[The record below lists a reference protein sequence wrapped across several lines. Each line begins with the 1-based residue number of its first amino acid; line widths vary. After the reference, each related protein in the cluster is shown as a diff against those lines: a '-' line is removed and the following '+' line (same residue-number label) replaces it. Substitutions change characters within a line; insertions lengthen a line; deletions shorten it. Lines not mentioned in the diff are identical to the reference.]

1 MQTKMQ
7 TKTHEYLQESD
18 IAAFAGEYAPHW
30 LRPGT
35 VVALH
40 GDLGAGKT
48 ALVRGFLRAVM
59 QDDAMKVPSPTF
71 TLVQEYETP
80 NITIYHYDLYRMADV
95 GELTELNWQQAIADG
110 LAFVEWPERAG
121 THLPPHWRVTIQD
134 TKRDNQRHVIVEAPR

>member
-1 MQTKMQ
+1 MQ
-7 TKTHEYLQESD
+7 TKTHQYLQEND
-18 IAAFAGEYAPHW
+18 LAAFAREYAPQW

-59 QDDAMKVPSPTF
+59 QDNEMKVPSPTF
-71 TLVQEYETP
+71 TLVQEYEAP
-80 NITIYHYDLYRMADV
+80 AITIYHYDLYRMADA
-95 GELTELNWQQAIADG
+95 GELTELNWQQATSDG

-121 THLPPHWRVTIQD
+121 AHLPPHWRVTIQD
-134 TKRDNQRHVIVEAPR
+134 TERDNHRHVIVEAPR